1 MNVAFNRTIFFG
13 PASWGT
19 VTKLLSIAWTAK
31 QNFILFLQV
40 FEAGVASERPEIGSL
55 AAPTLQALGKL
66 SDISTLICLL

>member
-1 MNVAFNRTIFFG
+1 MNVAFNRTFILALAPWG
-13 PASWGT
+13 P

-31 QNFILFLQV
+31 QNFILFIQV

-66 SDISTLICLL
+66 SDNSTLICLL